1 MQIIAI
7 TGGIGSGKT
16 TVAGWI
22 KETGVPVI
30 DADVV
35 SRALT
40 APGGKALPPIR
51 DAFGDAVFQPDGS
64 LNRAALAEL
73 VFREDP
79 ANQQQLNAILHPM
92 VIANMRDQLNA
103 LAAKGVPVAVIE
115 VPLLYES
122 GMESMADAVICV
134 SALQETRLKRLM
146 ERSGLTRE
154 QALAR
159 MRLQQDVKKT
169 EALAD
174 YVIHTDGST
183 IDNKQATL
191 RLWQRI
197 AGKIEA

>member
-30 DADVV
+30 DADAV
-35 SRALT
+35 SRVLT

-51 DAFGDAVFQPDGS
+51 DAFGDAVFQPEGS

-92 VIANMRDQLNA
+92 VIANMRDQLDA
-103 LAAKGVPVAVIE
+103 LAAQGVPVAVIE

-122 GMESMADAVICV
+122 GMESMADTVICV

-146 ERSGLTRE
+146 KRSGLTRE
-154 QALAR
+154 QALSR
-159 MRLQQDVKKT
+159 MHLQQDIKKT
-169 EALAD
+169 EDLAD

>member
-1 MQIIAI
+1 MRVIAI

-16 TVAGWI
+16 TVASWI
-22 KETGVPVI
+22 EETGVPVI
-30 DADVV
+30 DADDI

-40 APGGKALPPIR
+40 APGGPALPLIR
-51 DAFGDAVFQPDGS
+51 KAFGDAVFQEDGS
-64 LNRAALAEL
+64 LNRAALAAL
-73 VFREDP
+73 VFRDDP
-79 ANQQQLNAILHPM
+79 ANQLKLNAILHPM
-92 VIANMRDQLNA
+92 VIQTMRSQLDELEA
-103 LAAKGVPVAVIE
+103 WGEKIAVIE

-134 SALQETRLKRLM
+134 AASTETRLKRLM
-146 ERSGLTRE
+146 ERSGMTRQ

-159 MRLQQDVKKT
+159 MRLQQDTEKT

-174 YVIHTDGST
+174 YVIHTDGPT
-183 IDNKQATL
+183 PENKRTTL